1 MMATEGWNEQNNSPD
16 LADKLAR
23 LRQPD
28 AYPERPE
35 SIEVLETHMSWLFL
49 TKRHVYKMKKPV
61 FNHYVDFRTVRARR
75 HHCGGGGSP
84 PVSGDMTS
92 TLSLSCSSEAK

>member
-1 MMATEGWNEQNNSPD
+1 MKRLVTTDAGDIMMTTEAWNEQNNSPD

-49 TKRHVYKMKKPV
+49 TKRHVYKMRSSMITTLFLKINTH
-61 FNHYVDFRTVRARR
+61 FVRI
-75 HHCGGGGSP
+75 
-84 PVSGDMTS
+84 
-92 TLSLSCSSEAK
+92 